1 MAAIAQTAA
10 SVLAVTTSG
19 ITNVALN
26 TGIAA
31 AGVTIVA
38 GNMVYLVDAAAQTYG
53 LADANVSGAKVP
65 VGMAQCGCGPGQPF
79 FFLSRGTINPG
90 GTMTVGVPIYLSVT
104 PGGITET
111 YADIASGE
119 WSVVIGQAIAATT
132 LNIDLTGQA
141 IAKP

>member
-10 SVLAVTTSG
+10 NVLSVTTTG
-19 ITNVALN
+19 VTNQALQL
-26 TGIAA
+26 GVAA

-38 GNMVYLVDAAAQTYG
+38 GNMVYLVDAAAQTFG

-65 VGMAQCGCGPGQPF
+65 AGMAQCGASPGQPF
-79 FFLSRGTINPG
+79 LYQSRGTINPG
-90 GTMTVGVPIYLSVT
+90 GTMTVGVPIYLSPT
-104 PGGITET
+104 AGGITET

-119 WSVVIGQAIAATT
+119 WSVIIGQALTATS
-132 LNIDLTGQA
+132 LNLDLTGQA